1 MSAEPWNPGA
11 FSMFELE
18 SAVLDKAS
26 KLIQNQNRER

>member
-1 MSAEPWNPGA
+1 MSAEPESWGIFNV
-11 FSMFELE
+11 ELE